1 MSRFQV
7 TVVMEPDLD
16 DLIGEAEDAL
26 KLSEELRDQLT
37 DKSDL
42 LDELS
47 KLANALYG
55 DLDTSQ
61 SVEVISD
68 FYSNLKE
75 ANQKLSKLIKDLTT
89 ATVAARKEHDDAA
102 LDAIKEAKEI
112 VKALKREL
120 DNLEPES

>member
-1 MSRFQV
+1 
-7 TVVMEPDLD
+7 MESDLD
-16 DLIGEAEDAL
+16 DLIGEVDDAL
-26 KLSEELRDQLT
+26 KLAEELRDQLT

-68 FYSNLKE
+68 FYANLKE
-75 ANQKLSKLIKDLTT
+75 ANQKLNKLTKDLTT

-102 LDAIKEAKEI
+102 LDAIKEAKET
-112 VKALKREL
+112 VKDLKREL